1 MAIRTFEQCGRKFYE
16 VYVSGETNGGRRFQK
31 KKTKIDT
38 LKKAQETEF
47 EFKREL
53 ARLKEQAVPYRWEE
67 WLEACLHRMKGNFQ
81 PSTIVNYRT
90 TLDKWITP
98 LWKGRDIHTI
108 KRDDVY
114 RAIFETVDPRLK
126 PASRKC
132 VLKFTKRLFQIAL
145 EEGLIERNPC
155 LGIRVR
161 VPEVEQKVLTTA
173 EANLLLQEA
182 RRHGQP
188 FYDIWATALMT
199 GMRSGE
205 LFALRW
211 TDIDFDARII
221 SVTRQWTS
229 KNGFGPTK
237 SRKTRVVPISDG
249 LLQFLKELKL
259 KRGDAE
265 FVLPHLD
272 EWKNGEQARVIASFC
287 QAIGIT
293 PVKFH
298 DLRATFITNL
308 LAQGESLARV
318 MSIVGHTE
326 LRTTNGYLRRA
337 GVDVKGGTDKLGYSL
352 PSGSPAQVIGL
363 RRDRAALQPT

>member
-1 MAIRTFEQCGRKFYE
+1 MSIKAYE
-16 VYVSGETNGGRRFQK
+16 ENGEKYYQVYINGFDSAGRRIQK
-31 KKTKIDT
+31 RKLKVET
-38 LKKAQETEF
+38 LKKAQDIEF
-47 EFKREL
+47 ELKREL
-53 ARLKEQAVPYRWEE
+53 AKLKEQAVPYRWDE
-67 WLEACLHRMKGNFQ
+67 WLRVCLQRMKGSYQ
-81 PSTIVNYRT
+81 PSTIINYQT

-98 LWKGRDIHTI
+98 LWKDREIHTI

-114 RAIFETVDPRLK
+114 RAIFEDVGQELK
-126 PASRKC
+126 PNSRKC
-132 VLKFTKRLFQIAL
+132 VLKFTKRIFQVAL

-155 LGIRVR
+155 LGIRIR

-173 EANLLLQEA
+173 EARILLESA
-182 RRHGQP
+182 KRHDHV
-188 FYDIWATALMT
+188 FYDVWAMALMT

-205 LFALRW
+205 MFALKW

-221 SVTRQWTS
+221 SVLRQWTS

-237 SRKTRVVPISDG
+237 TRKSRVVPISDN

-259 KRGDAE
+259 RRGDQE
-265 FVLPHLD
+265 FVLPHLAD
-272 EWKNGEQARVIASFC
+272 WKHGEQAKVIASFC
-287 QAIGIT
+287 LAIGIT

-318 MSIVGHTE
+318 MAIVGHAE

-337 GVDVKGGTDKLGYSL
+337 GVDVKGATDKLGYSL
-352 PSGSPAQVIGL
+352 PDGTTGQVL
-363 RRDRAALQPT
+363 RFNKA